1 LTLPRLL
8 QVGDSWDAVTRDFAW
23 DIPADFSMLQSC
35 LLRWAADT
43 PDALAVRDM
52 PRGEDWSYANLA
64 DASARFASVLAARGI
79 TRGDRVAVLAPQ
91 GVEVLICHFACYH
104 LGAIAVPMF
113 ALFGPDALAYRLS
126 DAGVSAVICDP
137 ARRAVAD
144 EVLASAGL
152 TAAVWDTSEG
162 SFWADLHAA
171 APVTRSAKIGA
182 EDPAVMIYTSGTT
195 GPPKGVLHAHR
206 FLLGHLPSFELH
218 HHGLRHDD
226 IGWTPA
232 DWAWIGGLMDMA
244 MPCLF
249 YGLPVIAQR
258 YAKFDPAAALQLIA
272 DQKVTRLFLPP
283 TAMKLMQNTPAPEG
297 LAVRSVSSG
306 GEALT
311 PEILNWGQTALAAPI
326 NEIYGQTECNL
337 SVVSSAE
344 LDVQRV
350 GWMGRAVP
358 GFEIAVMRDG
368 TPVPEG
374 DVGELC
380 VHRDT
385 PSTFLRYWNKPEATE
400 GKFWGD
406 WLRTGDLVRQDGA
419 YFQYVA
425 RDDDLIS
432 SAGYRVGPTE
442 IEACLCDDPAVQMA
456 AVIGVPDPVK
466 GQAIRAFVTVVGDAP
481 DGLEAALK
489 DRVRSKLSPHL
500 TPREVIVIDAM
511 PLTATGKVLRR
522 ELRDRVVD

>member
-1 LTLPRLL
+1 MTLPRLL
-8 QVGDSWDAVTRDFAW
+8 TVGDTWDEVTHAFSWQV
-23 DIPADFSMLQSC
+23 PADFSMLEAC
-35 LLRWAADT
+35 LSRWSRET
-43 PDALAVRDM
+43 PDALAVRDI
-52 PRGEDWSYANLA
+52 PRGEDWTFAGLA
-64 DASARFASVLAARGI
+64 DASARFASVLGARGI
-79 TRGDRVAVLAPQ
+79 GRGDRVAVLAPQ
-91 GVEVLICHFACYH
+91 GVEVLISHFACYR

-113 ALFGPDALAYRLS
+113 ALFGGEALSYRLT
-126 DAGVSAVICDP
+126 DAGVAAVICDP
-137 ARRAVAD
+137 ARRATVED
-144 EVLASAGL
+144 VLATNGVI
-152 TAAVWDTSEG
+152 AAVWDTSDA
-162 SFWADLHAA
+162 SFWHELAVA
-171 APVTRSAKIGA
+171 APMKACADIGA

-218 HHGLRHDD
+218 HHGLSTDD

-258 YAKFDPAAALQLIA
+258 YAKFDPAAAMQLIA

-283 TAMKLMQNTPAPEG
+283 TAMKLMQTVPAPEG
-297 LAVRSVSSG
+297 MQVRSVSSG

-311 PEILNWGQTALAAPI
+311 PDILNWGQEALSAPI

-337 SVVSSAE
+337 SVVSSAD
-344 LDVQRV
+344 LGVQRV

-358 GFEIAVMRDG
+358 GFRIEVMQDGKAVPDG
-368 TPVPEG
+368 T
-374 DVGELC
+374 VGELC

-385 PSTFLRYWNKPEATE
+385 PSTFLRYWNKSEATE
-400 GKFWGD
+400 VKFWGD
-406 WLRTGDLVRQDGA
+406 WLRTGDLVRREGD

-456 AVIGVPDPVK
+456 AVVGVPDAIK
-466 GQAIRAFVTVVGDAP
+466 GQAIRAFVTVAGAEP
-481 DGLEAALK
+481 DDLEARLK
-489 DRVRSKLSPHL
+489 DRVRSRLSPHL
-500 TPREVIVIDAM
+500 TPREVVVIEAM

-522 ELRDRVVD
+522 ELRDRAVD